1 MSTTPQ
7 LWERDAWDLADAV
20 RAGTVSAAEL
30 LDVHLDRIDRLDP
43 ELNSVCHLDAD
54 AARERAAAVDAEVAA
69 GGSPGP
75 LAGVPVGVKELASV
89 AGWPETHAS
98 MVYADCIADQDDTEV
113 ARLRAAGAVITGLTT
128 ASEFGTVSFT
138 NTPLHGVTRNPWD
151 LSRTPGGSSGGSAAA
166 VAAGLFPVCT
176 GGDGGGSIRIPSAYS
191 GLFGMKATFGRSG
204 RGPDP
209 FPSSLNPVRG
219 PMVRSVRDAA
229 RYLDVTSGPT
239 FQDPTSLPKLEV
251 SFEDEI
257 VKGAA
262 QERLRGL
269 RVAFVS
275 SFGFADAEP
284 EPARCAEEAAEALAA
299 AAGFERVVVDVDL
312 PKPGN
317 SWGVLSTIDDM
328 TWHVDDVKD
337 RLDELTT
344 VARMSYESFVHL
356 GPEIIAKANRRRHE
370 LLVALA
376 AVFEHVDLLLTP
388 TTPKP
393 ALAAEGELTG
403 EVNGKAV
410 TLFGMSAPFVA
421 PFNLTGQPAASIP
434 IGLVDG
440 LPVGLQVVAPRHDD
454 LVCLAAGAV
463 FEAAR
468 PWPKLAPWAA
478 EGAAGGAEGGGR
490 RA

>member
-1 MSTTPQ
+1 MSATPP
-7 LWERDAWDLADAV
+7 LWERDAWDLADGV
-20 RAGTVSAAEL
+20 RAGTVSAVEL
-30 LDVHLDRIDRLDP
+30 LDAHLDRIDRLDP

-54 AARERAAAVDAEVAA
+54 AARERATEIDADVAE
-69 GGSPGP
+69 GRDPGL
-75 LAGVPVGVKELASV
+75 LAGVPIGVKELASV
-89 AGWPETHAS
+89 AGWPGTHAS
-98 MVYADCIADQDDTEV
+98 VVYADRIAEHDDTEV
-113 ARLRAAGAVITGLTT
+113 ARLRDAGAVITGLTT

-151 LSRTPGGSSGGSAAA
+151 LSKTPGGSSGGSAAA

-176 GGDGGGSIRIPSAYS
+176 GGDGGGSIRIPASYS

-239 FQDPTSLPKLEV
+239 FTDPTSLPKLDV
-251 SFEDEI
+251 SWEDEL
-257 VKGAA
+257 VAGAA

-284 EPARCAEEAAEALAA
+284 GPAKCAEEAAETLMAE
-299 AAGFERVVVDVDL
+299 AGFERVTLDVDL

-328 TWHVDDVKD
+328 SWHADDVKD

-344 VARMSYESFVHL
+344 VARLSYESFAHL
-356 GPEIIAKANRRRHE
+356 RPDVVAKANRRRHE

-376 AVFEHVDLLLTP
+376 AVFEDVDLLLTP

-403 EVNGKAV
+403 EVNGKTV
-410 TLFGMSAPFVA
+410 TLFGMSAAFVA
-421 PFNLTGQPAASIP
+421 PFNLTGQPAATVP
-434 IGLVDG
+434 VGLVDG

-468 PWPKLAPWAA
+468 PWPKLAPWAS
-478 EGAAGGAEGGGR
+478 